1 MTGTIGNH
9 LRRLRF
15 EHDEMSQATLADIV
29 GVTRQTIVALET
41 GRYAPSLE
49 LAMKLAAVFEC
60 SVDQVF
66 HWVDADAA
74 RARYSSSRGKKHDRK

>member
-1 MTGTIGNH
+1 MSELPIGCN

-15 EHDEMSQATLADIV
+15 DHGGMSQATLAKIV

-41 GRYAPSLE
+41 ARYAPSLE
-49 LAMKLAAVFEC
+49 LAMRLATVFGVR
-60 SVDQVF
+60 VDDIF

-74 RARYSSSRGKKHDRK
+74 RARYARGDKENG

>member
-1 MTGTIGNH
+1 MNALLIGCN

-15 EHDEMSQATLADIV
+15 DHGEMSQATLAKIV
-29 GVTRQTIVALET
+29 GVTRQSIVALET

-49 LAMKLAAVFEC
+49 LAMRLATVFGVR
-60 SVDQVF
+60 VDDIF

-74 RARYSSSRGKKHDRK
+74 RTRYAHQGERNND

>member
-1 MTGTIGNH
+1 MTGPPIGNN

-15 EHDEMSQATLADIV
+15 DQDEMSQAELARIV

-49 LAMKLAAVFEC
+49 LAMRLATVFGC
-60 SVDQVF
+60 SVDNLF
-66 HWVDADAA
+66 HWLDADAA
-74 RARYSSSRGKKHDRK
+74 RALYSPKSGDQND

>member
-1 MTGTIGNH
+1 MTEQLIGNT

-15 EHDEMSQATLADIV
+15 DNGEMSQAELARIV

-49 LAMKLAAVFEC
+49 LAMRLATVFGC
-60 SVDQVF
+60 SVDELF
-66 HWVDADAA
+66 HWLDADAA
-74 RARYSSSRGKKHDRK
+74 RALYGRKTGDRK